1 MTVTIYGFNACDTVR
16 KARKWLEAEGVE
28 HRYFDYRKERLDPKV
43 VDDWFSRA
51 DWETVF
57 NRGSTSF
64 KELPEAQ
71 KSRLDAAAARKLILA
86 DTNFIKRPVL
96 DTGKALLFGFKP
108 DVYAKALSR

>member
-28 HRYFDYRKERLDPKV
+28 HRYFDYRKERLDPDV
-43 VDDWFSRA
+43 VDDWFGRA

-64 KELPEAQ
+64 RELPDAQ
-71 KSRLDAAAARKLILA
+71 KTALDAAAAKRLILS
-86 DTNFIKRPVL
+86 DTNFIRRPVL
-96 DTGKALLFGFKP
+96 DTGKVLLFGFKP
-108 DVYAKALSR
+108 DAYAEALGK